1 MIRVKK
7 CETPGFEPGK
17 SRPGFLYVTLH
28 CWPWNEFL
36 VIPHFKMEGISS
48 LRDLVQKGDFFCKVD
63 LKDAY
68 LTVPMSSASQTLLE
82 FQWNGRQFQ
91 FRALPF
97 GLVPAPWIFTKIL
110 HPVIAVLRRWGYRLV
125 VYLDDILVIGCSAG
139 EAILATALIQL
150 LYCLGFIMNIDKL
163 VLLPTQE
170 IEYLGFLVC
179 SHSMSLC
186 LTTKK
191 GDKIR
196 SMCRTLLRVETPT
209 LRNLA
214 SCIGTLTASWPAV
227 LPVPLYTRA
236 LQLLQAQAVR
246 QEQTWNTQV
255 QLSAEAQED
264 LEWWCNHLH
273 GFNGRPLQKEDPI
286 LLIRSDAAT
295 EGGGGGWGAICGTR
309 TTGGRWSPEEQTWH
323 INALE
328 LQAARFAVQTFAKK
342 VTGTVA
348 LQLDNQVAVQY
359 INRMGGVRSRHLNQL
374 A

>member
-7 CETPGFEPGK
+7 CERTGFEPGK
-17 SRPGFLYVTLH
+17 SRPGFLYVTLY

-48 LRDLVQKGDFFCKVD
+48 LRDLVQKRDFFCKVE

-68 LTVPMSSASQTLLE
+68 LTVLMSSASQTLLG

-110 HPVIAVLRRWGYRLV
+110 HPVIAVLRQWGYRLV

-139 EAILATALIQL
+139 EAILATAALIQL
-150 LYCLGFIMNIDKL
+150 LYCLGFIVNIDKS
-163 VLLPTQE
+163 VLLPT
-170 IEYLGFLVC
+170 LGFLVC

-214 SCIGTLTASWPAV
+214 SCIASAP
-227 LPVPLYTRA
+227 
-236 LQLLQAQAVR
+236 
-246 QEQTWNTQV
+246 
-255 QLSAEAQED
+255 
-264 LEWWCNHLH
+264 
-273 GFNGRPLQKEDPI
+273 
-286 LLIRSDAAT
+286 
-295 EGGGGGWGAICGTR
+295 
-309 TTGGRWSPEEQTWH
+309 
-323 INALE
+323 
-328 LQAARFAVQTFAKK
+328 
-342 VTGTVA
+342 
-348 LQLDNQVAVQY
+348 
-359 INRMGGVRSRHLNQL
+359 
-374 A
+374 